1 MITNQ
6 QTGRSKGF
14 GFIEFTNYKEFQTA
28 LSQKEPIIFGKQQL
42 VFNSAKNKYD
52 NDDEFKD
59 NSVANKN
66 NNSKLNVNEE
76 NNNSSNGSDSFD
88 NSISTAIISRDSNG
102 SNNSN
107 NLNNIINCFK
117 GENNG
122 FLGAKNKP
130 DVKKIYKNQDPDDL
144 LTLQIKYALSKMS
157 AQHSVNNS
165 LNKSLGLSNYFD
177 YYFGNNTN
185 NNNISMN
192 NSNVN
197 NNNYNNE
204 QQNNN
209 NINRFNNNYYNK
221 FSINTQNKKSKN
233 FIYKSD
239 VFN

>member
-59 NSVANKN
+59 NNVMNKN

-76 NNNSSNGSDSFD
+76 NNNSSNGNDSFD
-88 NSISTAIISRDSNG
+88 NSVSTAIISRDSNG

-107 NLNNIINCFK
+107 NLGNIINCFK

-130 DVKKIYKNQDPDDL
+130 DIKKIYKNEDPDDL
-144 LTLQIKYALSKMS
+144 LTLQIKYALSKMQS
-157 AQHSVNNS
+157 FCIWPRRRTRSR
-165 LNKSLGLSNYFD
+165 KR
-177 YYFGNNTN
+177 FGNTTRCCR
-185 NNNISMN
+185 ITPESALGAALVKHAAPLALP
-192 NSNVN
+192 SG
-197 NNNYNNE
+197 
-204 QQNNN
+204 
-209 NINRFNNNYYNK
+209 K
-221 FSINTQNKKSKN
+221 TCKKP
-233 FIYKSD
+233 
-239 VFN
+239 